1 MEQLKCPSCGTVFT
15 VEESGYAS
23 IAKQVRDAE
32 FRKELERLEKQFRTE
47 SDLNAER
54 LLAERLGAKDEAIA
68 SLKDELASARQN
80 AALQLR
86 DKEAENAVLSQ
97 KLEAE
102 KSSREK
108 DIRAAVD
115 AALAAERKESGR
127 LLGEAE
133 LRIQELSLGLKAE
146 KDARDTE
153 IKAAV
158 AGKAEEV
165 ARLEASMKA
174 KDAEM
179 RLALEKAR
187 GEAGELASAKDL
199 EIAKLRGDLAAK
211 QAEME
216 LAIKTEGDKYAFL
229 IKAKDEEI
237 ERYRDFKARQSTKMV
252 GESLEVYCHN
262 QFSQIRAAAFPNA
275 YFEKDND
282 ARTGSK
288 GDFIFRDWIDGEEI
302 ISIMFEMKNEMD
314 TTQTKHRN
322 EDFFKE
328 LDKDRREKKCEYAIL
343 VSLLEP
349 DSDLYNVGIVDV
361 SYRYEKMYVIRPQFF
376 IQMITILRNAAA
388 SSASYRR
395 QLAEVRSQNI
405 DIANFEASL
414 NDFKDRFGRNYRL
427 ASERFKAAIDE
438 IDKSI
443 QHLQKIRENLL
454 RSEDNLRLANDKAE
468 DLTIKRLTRGN
479 PTMRAMFEELKE
491 NGNNGE

>member
-68 SLKDELASARQN
+68 SLKDELASARQD

-108 DIRAAVD
+108 DIRVAVD

-187 GEAGELASAKDL
+187 GEAGELASAKDI

-237 ERYRDFKARQSTKMV
+237 ERYRDFKARQSTKEFNRV
-252 GESLEVYCHN
+252 RPL
-262 QFSQIRAAAFPNA
+262 FPQA

-388 SSASYRR
+388 SSA
-395 QLAEVRSQNI
+395 
-405 DIANFEASL
+405 
-414 NDFKDRFGRNYRL
+414 
-427 ASERFKAAIDE
+427 
-438 IDKSI
+438 
-443 QHLQKIRENLL
+443 
-454 RSEDNLRLANDKAE
+454 
-468 DLTIKRLTRGN
+468 
-479 PTMRAMFEELKE
+479 
-491 NGNNGE
+491 